1 MTLKKQTIKKLVLQK
16 KLYFYAGF
24 GILVTV
30 FGIIYLTAKSQ
41 PDTSHLIPTKRAF
54 DTNTRGINTDN
65 IRIAKVEK
73 IGEAIESR
81 MQHLE
86 SSNIE
91 QNSKY
96 AGLLREKEA
105 AEMQHEQHISELS
118 AKVENLIEENRDLEE
133 TLQNPAYHSMQA
145 QSSLEETS
153 EIGVFEKE
161 SVQSKNNVYEAIPA
175 ATVVKAVLMSGVDC
189 SVGTNQPTGPNRVLL
204 WTLDDGVL
212 PNCRVPL
219 KRCAILGTAVGNLSE
234 ERVKIRAEKLI
245 TSNADGTYESTDI
258 SAYITGEDGREGV
271 RGVVVSRTG
280 ALIAAA
286 ALSSAMQG
294 GASTLQTILNN
305 QTVATLARVSANQSI
320 LNLDMARNVGL
331 QGAHSAT
338 EELTKHFIDEAKKLQ
353 PTIQIAAGRFV
364 DIIFNDD
371 VVIGERN
378 LQKKFDEKR
387 RANNG

>member
-1 MTLKKQTIKKLVLQK
+1 
-16 KLYFYAGF
+16 
-24 GILVTV
+24 
-30 FGIIYLTAKSQ
+30 
-41 PDTSHLIPTKRAF
+41 
-54 DTNTRGINTDN
+54 
-65 IRIAKVEK
+65 
-73 IGEAIESR
+73 
-81 MQHLE
+81 
-86 SSNIE
+86 
-91 QNSKY
+91 
-96 AGLLREKEA
+96 
-105 AEMQHEQHISELS
+105 
-118 AKVENLIEENRDLEE
+118 
-133 TLQNPAYHSMQA
+133 
-145 QSSLEETS
+145 
-153 EIGVFEKE
+153 
-161 SVQSKNNVYEAIPA
+161 
-175 ATVVKAVLMSGVDC
+175 
-189 SVGTNQPTGPNRVLL
+189 
-204 WTLDDGVL
+204 
-212 PNCRVPL
+212 
-219 KRCAILGTAVGNLSE
+219 LGTAVGNLSE